1 MKKDF
6 LSIDDIDEYELESIV
21 ADAMRLKRLK
31 RAGTAHEFLR
41 GKSLGMIFEKAST
54 RTRVS
59 FEVGMTDLG
68 GHALFLNP
76 QDMQLG
82 RGEEIRD
89 TARVLAR
96 YVDAVMI
103 RAYKHATIEEFAR
116 YSTVPVVN
124 GLSDSRHPCQVL
136 ADIMTLSER
145 FGDLHGLKLAWVGDG
160 NNVCNSWV
168 LSAALTGME
177 IAVASPPRYQPGDA
191 VISKARAAGGRVS
204 VVADPAEAVRD
215 ADVLYTDIWVSMG
228 NEQERAERLRALK
241 GYTIDSRL
249 LAQASPDALVM
260 HCLPAHRGEEITDE
274 VLEGPQSIVWD
285 QAENRLHA
293 QKALLVRLVAGGM
306 QAAECEGGE
315 R

>member
-6 LSIDDIDEYELESIV
+6 LSIIDLDEYELESIV
-21 ADAMRLKRLK
+21 ADAVRLKRLK
-31 RAGTAHEFLR
+31 SAGTAHEFLR
-41 GKSLGMIFEKAST
+41 GRSLGMIFEKAST

-59 FEVGMTDLG
+59 FEVGMSDLG

-103 RAYKHATIEEFAR
+103 RAYSHATVEEFAR
-116 YSTVPVVN
+116 YADVPVVN
-124 GLSDSRHPCQVL
+124 GLSGRLHPCQVL
-136 ADIMTLSER
+136 ADIMTLTER

-160 NNVCNSWV
+160 NNVCNSWI
-168 LSAALTGME
+168 LSSALTGME
-177 IAVASPPRYQPGDA
+177 IAVASPPRYRPKDEI
-191 VISKARAAGGRVS
+191 VDRARAMGGKVTI
-204 VVADPAEAVRD
+204 VTDPIEAVRD

-228 NEQERAERLRALK
+228 DEQERAERLRALR

-274 VLEGPQSIVWD
+274 VMEGPQSIVWD

-293 QKALLVRLVAGGM
+293 QKALLVRLIAGGM
-306 QAAECEGGE
+306 PADE
-315 R
+315 

>member
-6 LSIDDIDEYELESIV
+6 LSIIDLDEYELESIV
-21 ADAMRLKRLK
+21 ADAVRLKRLK
-31 RAGTAHEFLR
+31 SAGTAHEFLR
-41 GKSLGMIFEKAST
+41 GRSLGMIFEKAST

-59 FEVGMTDLG
+59 FEVGMSDLG

-103 RAYKHATIEEFAR
+103 RAYSHATVEEFAR
-116 YSTVPVVN
+116 YADVPVVN
-124 GLSDSRHPCQVL
+124 GLSDRLHPCQVL
-136 ADIMTLSER
+136 ADIMTLTER

-160 NNVCNSWV
+160 NNVCNSWI
-168 LSAALTGME
+168 LSSALTGME
-177 IAVASPPRYQPGDA
+177 IAVASPPRYRPKDEI
-191 VISKARAAGGRVS
+191 VDRARAMGGKVTI
-204 VVADPAEAVRD
+204 VTDPIEAVRD

-228 NEQERAERLRALK
+228 DEQERAERLRALR

-274 VLEGPQSIVWD
+274 VMEGPQSIVWD

-293 QKALLVRLVAGGM
+293 QKALLVRLLAGGM
-306 QAAECEGGE
+306 PSLE
-315 R
+315 

>member
-1 MKKDF
+1 MHQAWNGSEPF
-6 LSIDDIDEYELESIV
+6 Q
-21 ADAMRLKRLK
+21 
-31 RAGTAHEFLR
+31 
-41 GKSLGMIFEKAST
+41 GMPCPVRCGGHIRRNEKAST

-59 FEVGMTDLG
+59 FEVGMSDLG

-82 RGEEIRD
+82 RGEEVRD

-103 RAYKHATIEEFAR
+103 RAYSHATIEEFAR
-116 YSTVPVVN
+116 YANVPVVN
-124 GLSDSRHPCQVL
+124 GLSDRLHPCQVL

-160 NNVCNSWV
+160 NNVCNSWI
-168 LSAALTGME
+168 LSSVLTGME
-177 IAVASPPRYQPGDA
+177 VAVASPPRYRPKDEIVDQ
-191 VISKARAAGGRVS
+191 ARAMGGKVT
-204 VVADPAEAVRD
+204 VVKDPYEAVRD

-228 NEQERAERLRALK
+228 DEQERAERLQALK

-274 VLEGPQSIVWD
+274 VMEGPQSIVWD

-293 QKALLVRLVAGGM
+293 QKALLVRLLAGGTTSVD
-306 QAAECEGGE
+306 
-315 R
+315 

>member
-6 LSIDDIDEYELESIV
+6 LSILDIDECELESIV
-21 ADAMRLKRLK
+21 ADAVRLKRLK
-31 RAGTAHEFLR
+31 SAGTAHEYLR
-41 GKSLGMIFEKAST
+41 GRSLGMIFEKAST

-59 FEVGMTDLG
+59 FEVGMSDLG

-89 TARVLAR
+89 TARALAR

-103 RAYKHATIEEFAR
+103 RAYSHATVEEFAR
-116 YSTVPVVN
+116 YADVPVVN
-124 GLSDSRHPCQVL
+124 GLSDHEHPCQVL

-145 FGDLHGLKLAWVGDG
+145 FGDLHGLKFAWVGDG
-160 NNVCNSWV
+160 NNVCNSWI
-168 LSAALTGME
+168 LSSALTGME
-177 IAVASPPRYQPGDA
+177 IAVASPPHYRPKDEIVDQ
-191 VISKARAAGGRVS
+191 ARAMGGKVT
-204 VVADPAEAVRD
+204 VVTDPDEAVRD

-228 NEQERAERLRALK
+228 DEKERSERLQALK
-241 GYTIDSRL
+241 SYTMDSRL
-249 LAQASPDALVM
+249 VAQASPDALVM

-274 VLEGPQSIVWD
+274 VIEGPQSIVWD

-293 QKALLVRLVAGGM
+293 QKALLVRLIAGGM
-306 QAAECEGGE
+306 PAGD
-315 R
+315 

>member
-6 LSIDDIDEYELESIV
+6 LSILDIDECELESII
-21 ADAMRLKRLK
+21 ADAVRLKRLK
-31 RAGTAHEFLR
+31 SAGTAHEYLR
-41 GKSLGMIFEKAST
+41 GRSLGMIFEKAST

-59 FEVGMTDLG
+59 FEVGMSDLG

-89 TARVLAR
+89 TARALVR

-103 RAYKHATIEEFAR
+103 RAYSHATVEEFAR
-116 YSTVPVVN
+116 YADVPVVN
-124 GLSDSRHPCQVL
+124 GLSDHEHPCQVL

-145 FGDLHGLKLAWVGDG
+145 FGDLHGLKFAWVGDG
-160 NNVCNSWV
+160 NNVCNSWI
-168 LSAALTGME
+168 LSSALTGME
-177 IAVASPPRYQPGDA
+177 IAVASPQRYRPKDEIVDQ
-191 VISKARAAGGRVS
+191 ARAMGGKVT
-204 VVADPAEAVRD
+204 VVTDPDEAVRD

-228 NEQERAERLRALK
+228 DEKERSERLQALK
-241 GYTIDSRL
+241 SYTMDSRL
-249 LAQASPDALVM
+249 VAQASPDALVM

-274 VLEGPQSIVWD
+274 VIEGPQSIVWD

-306 QAAECEGGE
+306 PAGD
-315 R
+315 

>member
-6 LSIDDIDEYELESIV
+6 LSIIDIDEYELESIV
-21 ADAMRLKRLK
+21 ADAMHVKRLK
-31 RAGTAHEFLR
+31 AAGTAHEFLR

-82 RGEEIRD
+82 RGEEVRD

-103 RAYKHATIEEFAR
+103 RAYDHATIEEFAR
-116 YSTVPVVN
+116 YSTVPVIN
-124 GLSDSRHPCQVL
+124 GLSDTLHPCQVL

-145 FGDLHGLKLAWVGDG
+145 FGDLRDLRLAWIGVG
-160 NNVCNSWV
+160 NNVCNTWI

-177 IAVASPPRYQPGDA
+177 IVVASPPDYRPKDA
-191 VISKARAAGGRVS
+191 VINQARAAGGRVN
-204 VVADPAEAVRD
+204 VVTDPEEAVRD

-228 NEQERAERLRALK
+228 DEQERAERLRALK
-241 GYTIDSRL
+241 DYTIDSRL
-249 LAQASPDALVM
+249 LARAPPDALVM

-293 QKALLVRLVAGGM
+293 QKALLMRLIAGGM
-306 QAAECEGGE
+306 PSTD
-315 R
+315 

>member
-6 LSIDDIDEYELESIV
+6 LSILDIEGYELENIV
-21 ADAMRLKRLK
+21 VDAVHLKRLK
-31 RAGTAHEFLR
+31 SAGTAHEFLKGR
-41 GKSLGMIFEKAST
+41 NLGMIFEKAST

-76 QDMQLG
+76 ADLQLG

-89 TARVLAR
+89 TARALAR
-96 YVDAVMI
+96 YVDAMMI
-103 RAYKHATIEEFAR
+103 RAYSHAHVEEFAR
-116 YSTVPVVN
+116 YARVPVVN
-124 GLSDSRHPCQVL
+124 GLSDHQHPCQVL

-160 NNVCNSWV
+160 NNVCNSWI
-168 LSAALTGME
+168 LSTALTGME
-177 IAVASPPRYQPGDA
+177 IAVASPPRYRPKDEIVDQA
-191 VISKARAAGGRVS
+191 LAAGGKVTI
-204 VVADPAEAVRD
+204 VTDPEKAVRD

-228 NEQERAERLRALK
+228 DEQERADRLQAFK
-241 GYTIDSRL
+241 DYTIDSRL
-249 LAQASPDALVM
+249 LEQASPDAFVM

-274 VLEGPQSIVWD
+274 VIEGQQSIVWD

-293 QKALLVRLVAGGM
+293 QKALLVHLVAGGM
-306 QAAECEGGE
+306 PPVE
-315 R
+315 

>member
-6 LSIDDIDEYELESIV
+6 LSILDIDEYELESIV
-21 ADAMRLKRLK
+21 ADAVRLKRLK
-31 RAGTAHEFLR
+31 SAGTAHELLR
-41 GKSLGMIFEKAST
+41 GRSLGMIFEKAST

-59 FEVGMTDLG
+59 FEVGMSDLG

-82 RGEEIRD
+82 RGEEVRD

-103 RAYKHATIEEFAR
+103 RAYSHATIEEFAR
-116 YSTVPVVN
+116 YANIPVVN
-124 GLSDSRHPCQVL
+124 GLSNRLHPCQVL

-160 NNVCNSWV
+160 NNVCSSWL
-168 LSAALTGME
+168 LSTALTGME
-177 IAVASPPRYQPGDA
+177 VAVASPSRYRPKDEIVDQ
-191 VISKARAAGGRVS
+191 ARAAGGKVTI
-204 VVADPAEAVRD
+204 VTDPDEAVRD

-228 NEQERAERLRALK
+228 DEQERAERLQALK
-241 GYTIDSRL
+241 SYTIDSRL

-274 VLEGPQSIVWD
+274 VMEGPQSIVWD

-293 QKALLVRLVAGGM
+293 QKALLVRLIAGGM
-306 QAAECEGGE
+306 TSVD
-315 R
+315 

>member
-6 LSIDDIDEYELESIV
+6 LSFNDIDEHELESII

-31 RAGTAHEFLR
+31 SAGTAHEFLR

-103 RAYKHATIEEFAR
+103 RAYKHANIEEFAR
-116 YSTVPVVN
+116 HSTVPVVN
-124 GLSDSRHPCQVL
+124 GLSDIQHPCQVL
-136 ADIMTLSER
+136 ADIMTLTER
-145 FGDLHGLKLAWVGDG
+145 FRDLRDLRLAWIGDG
-160 NNVCNSWV
+160 NNVCNSWI
-168 LSAALTGME
+168 LSSALTGME
-177 IAVASPPRYQPGDA
+177 IVIASPPGYQPKDA
-191 VISKARAAGGRVS
+191 LVNQARAAGGRITIVT
-204 VVADPAEAVRD
+204 DPEEAVRD

-228 NEQERAERLRALK
+228 DEQERAERLKALK

-249 LAQASPDALVM
+249 LAQAPPDALVM

-274 VLEGPQSIVWD
+274 VMEGPQSIVWD

-293 QKALLVRLVAGGM
+293 QKALLVRLIAGGM
-306 QAAECEGGE
+306 PSE
-315 R
+315 

>member
-1 MKKDF
+1 MKKNF
-6 LSIDDIDEYELESIV
+6 LSIIDIDEYELESIV
-21 ADAMRLKRLK
+21 ADAVHLKRLK
-31 RAGTAHEFLR
+31 SAGTAHEFLK

-59 FEVGMTDLG
+59 FEVGMSDLG

-103 RAYKHATIEEFAR
+103 RAYEHATIEELAR
-116 YSTVPVVN
+116 YSTVPVIN
-124 GLSDSRHPCQVL
+124 GLSDQLHPCQVL

-145 FGDLHGLKLAWVGDG
+145 FGDLHDLKLAWIGDG
-160 NNVCNSWV
+160 NNVCNSWI
-168 LSAALTGME
+168 LSSTLTGME
-177 IAVASPPRYQPGDA
+177 IVVASPPGYRPKDLIVDQT
-191 VISKARAAGGRVS
+191 RAAGGRVS
-204 VVADPAEAVRD
+204 VVTDPEEAVRD

-228 NEQERAERLRALK
+228 DEQERAERLRALK

-249 LAQASPDALVM
+249 LRRAPPDALVM

-274 VLEGPQSIVWD
+274 VMEGPQSIVWD

-293 QKALLVRLVAGGM
+293 QKALLLRLITGGM
-306 QAAECEGGE
+306 PSLE
-315 R
+315 

>member
-6 LSIDDIDEYELESIV
+6 LTLLDLDECELESIV
-21 ADAMRLKRLK
+21 ADAVRLKRLK
-31 RAGTAHEFLR
+31 SAGTAHEYLR

-54 RTRVS
+54 RTRDS
-59 FEVGMTDLG
+59 FEVGMSDLG

-82 RGEEIRD
+82 RGEEVRD

-103 RAYKHATIEEFAR
+103 RAYSHATIEEFAR
-116 YSTVPVVN
+116 YANVPVVN
-124 GLSDSRHPCQVL
+124 GLSDRLHPCQVL

-160 NNVCNSWV
+160 NNVCNSWI
-168 LSAALTGME
+168 LSSVLTGME
-177 IAVASPPRYQPGDA
+177 VAVASPPRYRPKDEIVDQ
-191 VISKARAAGGRVS
+191 ARAMGGKVT
-204 VVADPAEAVRD
+204 VVKDPYEAVRD

-228 NEQERAERLRALK
+228 DEQERAERLQALK

-274 VLEGPQSIVWD
+274 VMEGPQSIVWD

-293 QKALLVRLVAGGM
+293 QKALLVRLLAGGTTSVD
-306 QAAECEGGE
+306 
-315 R
+315 

>member
-6 LSIDDIDEYELESIV
+6 LSITDIDGYELESIV
-21 ADAMRLKRLK
+21 SDALRLKKLK
-31 RAGTAHEFLR
+31 SAGTAHEYLR

-76 QDMQLG
+76 RDMQLG

-103 RAYKHATIEEFAR
+103 RAYEHATIEEFAR
-116 YSTVPVVN
+116 YATVPVIN
-124 GLSDSRHPCQVL
+124 GLSNSLHPCQVL
-136 ADIMTLSER
+136 ADIMTLTER
-145 FGDLHGLKLAWVGDG
+145 FSDLRDLRLAWIGDG
-160 NNVCNSWV
+160 NNVCNTWI
-168 LSAALTGME
+168 LSAAMTGME
-177 IAVASPPRYQPGDA
+177 IIVASPPGYQPGESLVEQA
-191 VISKARAAGGRVS
+191 QAAGGRVR
-204 VVADPAEAVRD
+204 VVSDPAEAVRD

-228 NEQERAERLRALK
+228 DEEERAERMRALK
-241 GYTIDSRL
+241 DYTIDSRL

-293 QKALLVRLVAGGM
+293 QKALLVRLLAGGM
-306 QAAECEGGE
+306 PE
-315 R
+315 

>member
-6 LSIDDIDEYELESIV
+6 LSFNDIDEHELESII

-31 RAGTAHEFLR
+31 SAGTAHEFLR

-82 RGEEIRD
+82 RGEEVRD

-103 RAYKHATIEEFAR
+103 RAYKHANIEEFAR
-116 YSTVPVVN
+116 HSTVPVVN
-124 GLSDSRHPCQVL
+124 GLSDIQHPCQVL
-136 ADIMTLSER
+136 ADIMTLTER
-145 FGDLHGLKLAWVGDG
+145 FRDLRDLRLAWIGDG
-160 NNVCNSWV
+160 NNVCNSWI
-168 LSAALTGME
+168 LSSALTGME
-177 IAVASPPRYQPGDA
+177 IVIASPPGYQPKDA
-191 VISKARAAGGRVS
+191 LINQARAAGGRITIVT
-204 VVADPAEAVRD
+204 DPEEAVRD

-228 NEQERAERLRALK
+228 DEQERAERLKALK

-249 LAQASPDALVM
+249 LAQAPPDALVM

-274 VLEGPQSIVWD
+274 VMEGPQSIVWD

-293 QKALLVRLVAGGM
+293 QKALLVRLLAGGM
-306 QAAECEGGE
+306 PSLE
-315 R
+315 

>member
-6 LSIDDIDEYELESIV
+6 LSITDIDEYELKSII
-21 ADAMRLKRLK
+21 ADAVHLKRLK
-31 RAGTAHEFLR
+31 CAGTAHEYLR

-59 FEVGMTDLG
+59 FEVGMSDLG

-96 YVDAVMI
+96 YVDAMMI
-103 RAYKHATIEEFAR
+103 RAYSHAAIEEFAR
-116 YSTVPVVN
+116 YSSVPVVN
-124 GLSDSRHPCQVL
+124 GLSDRLHPCQVL
-136 ADIMTLSER
+136 SDIMTLSER

-160 NNVCNSWV
+160 NNVCNSWI
-168 LSAALTGME
+168 LSSALTGME
-177 IAVASPPRYQPGDA
+177 IVVASPLRYRPKDEVVGQA
-191 VISKARAAGGRVS
+191 QAAGGKVS
-204 VVADPAEAVRD
+204 IVTDPKEAVRD

-228 NEQERAERLRALK
+228 DEQERAERLQALK
-241 GYTIDSRL
+241 GYTINSRL

-274 VLEGPQSIVWD
+274 VMEGPQSIVWD

-293 QKALLVRLVAGGM
+293 QKALLVRLIADGM
-306 QAAECEGGE
+306 PATD
-315 R
+315 

>member
-6 LSIDDIDEYELESIV
+6 LSLIDIDKHELESIV
-21 ADAMRLKRLK
+21 ADAMRLKQLK
-31 RAGTAHEFLR
+31 SAGTTHEYLK

-76 QDMQLG
+76 QDLQLG

-96 YVDAVMI
+96 YVDAMMI
-103 RAYKHATIEEFAR
+103 RAYKHATIEEFAH
-116 YSTVPVVN
+116 YSSVPVIN
-124 GLSDSRHPCQVL
+124 GLSNTLHPCQVL

-145 FGDLHGLKLAWVGDG
+145 FHDLSDLRLAWIGDG
-160 NNVCNSWV
+160 NNVCNTWI
-168 LSAALTGME
+168 LSSALTGME
-177 IAVASPPRYQPGDA
+177 VVVASPPRYRPKDTFVNQA
-191 VISKARAAGGRVS
+191 QAAGGRIRIVT
-204 VVADPAEAVRD
+204 DPGEAVRD

-228 NEQERAERLRALK
+228 DEQEHAERLQAFK
-241 GYTIDSRL
+241 GYTIDSHL
-249 LAQASPDALVM
+249 LARASPDALVM
-260 HCLPAHRGEEITDE
+260 HCLPAHRGEEITDD
-274 VLEGPQSIVWD
+274 VIEGPQSIVWD

-293 QKALLVRLVAGGM
+293 QKALLVHLIAGGM
-306 QAAECEGGE
+306 PSEE
-315 R
+315 

>member
-6 LSIDDIDEYELESIV
+6 LSIIDIDEYELESIV
-21 ADAMRLKRLK
+21 ADAMHVKRLK
-31 RAGTAHEFLR
+31 SAGTAHEFLK

-82 RGEEIRD
+82 RGEEVRD

-103 RAYKHATIEEFAR
+103 RAYDHATIEEFAR
-116 YSTVPVVN
+116 YSTVPVIN
-124 GLSDSRHPCQVL
+124 GLSDSLHPCQVL

-145 FGDLHGLKLAWVGDG
+145 FSDLRDLRLAWIGDG
-160 NNVCNSWV
+160 NNVCNTWI

-177 IAVASPPRYQPGDA
+177 IVVASPPDYRPKDA
-191 VISKARAAGGRVS
+191 VINQARAAGGRVTI
-204 VVADPAEAVRD
+204 VTDPEEAVRE

-228 NEQERAERLRALK
+228 DEQERAERLRALK
-241 GYTIDSRL
+241 NYTIDSRL
-249 LAQASPDALVM
+249 LARAPPDALVM

-293 QKALLVRLVAGGM
+293 QKALLMRLIAGGM
-306 QAAECEGGE
+306 PPAD
-315 R
+315 